1 MTKIRSTTPSPTPLI
16 ADPALTRPDWTRA
29 EDRDSTA
36 LWLDKNE
43 NADPE
48 LARVVSAAVAD
59 VVNSEGARAQFAY
72 PDLGRLY
79 GKLSRFTGVP
89 AANLLLA
96 AGSDGAIR
104 AAFEAY
110 VSPGEKVLHTHP
122 TFAMYAVNCRI
133 FGARAIAIDYAPSNR
148 GPALSAETLINAID
162 TERPRLVCLPNPDS
176 PTGNVF
182 GQDELRAIVTAAAK
196 AGAVML
202 IDEAYWPF
210 WPETALPWVLD
221 FGHLIVTRSTGKAW
235 GLAGFR
241 IGYAAASTPVA
252 HALHKVR
259 AMYGTSTFAAA
270 VFENMIEHEDAMRQ
284 SVARLEA
291 GKAQFLKAMEGLG
304 YRVLRGAGNFL
315 HVAFGADEPAVHVA
329 LKGHVYY
336 RNGFKESC
344 LAGFSRFSATTPE
357 LFEPVIERIRT
368 AATKTRRARG
378 TQP

>member
-1 MTKIRSTTPSPTPLI
+1 M
-16 ADPALTRPDWTRA
+16 
-29 EDRDSTA
+29 
-36 LWLDKNE
+36 
-43 NADPE
+43 
-48 LARVVSAAVAD
+48 
-59 VVNSEGARAQFAY
+59 
-72 PDLGRLY
+72 
-79 GKLSRFTGVP
+79 P

-110 VSPGEKVLHTHP
+110 VSPGETVLHPHP

-133 FGARAIAIDYAPSNR
+133 FGARAVAIDYAPSNR
-148 GPALSAETLINAID
+148 GPALSAETLIGAIEA
-162 TERPRLVCLPNPDS
+162 ERPRLVCLPNPDS
-176 PTGNVF
+176 PTGAAF
-182 GQDELRAIVTAAAK
+182 GQDELRAIVTAAAT

-221 FGHLIVTRSTGKAW
+221 FDHLIVTRSTGKAW

-259 AMYGTSTFAAA
+259 AMYETSTFAAA

-291 GKAQFLKAMEGLG
+291 GKALFLDAMERLG

-315 HVAFGADEPAVHVA
+315 HVAFGADAPAVHAA

-336 RNGFKESC
+336 RVDFKEPC
-344 LAGFSRFSATTPE
+344 LAGFSRFSATTPA

-368 AATKTRRARG
+368 AATETRRARG